1 MITIGLNKIY
11 KRLLDHETHVSI
23 IINDEVDNL
32 IKLDFRGTPHYN
44 TKTLYY
50 REIVASCIEEVS
62 KNPRL
67 KSIDIYRYVS
77 QRELLPLLD
86 SNINIMKISILSAPY
101 VPFLKKMRKC
111 SHIINFDISTN
122 YGYISYMGRRIEECG
137 NDEESRGPRNEV
149 ANNVIRLKK
158 SVKSAIRNR
167 ITFGIRT
174 FLWKMEKYELCE
186 RLLYY
191 QIKPFL
197 WKSDN

>member
-101 VPFLKKMRKC
+101 VPFLKKMRSLALSVLDDSNHKKVNKI
-111 SHIINFDISTN
+111 HFN
-122 YGYISYMGRRIEECG
+122 
-137 NDEESRGPRNEV
+137 SRKFNKF
-149 ANNVIRLKK
+149 A
-158 SVKSAIRNR
+158 
-167 ITFGIRT
+167 
-174 FLWKMEKYELCE
+174 FLLE
-186 RLLYY
+186 RMY
-191 QIKPFL
+191 
-197 WKSDN
+197 

>member
-1 MITIGLNKIY
+1 
-11 KRLLDHETHVSI
+11 
-23 IINDEVDNL
+23 
-32 IKLDFRGTPHYN
+32 
-44 TKTLYY
+44 
-50 REIVASCIEEVS
+50 
-62 KNPRL
+62 
-67 KSIDIYRYVS
+67 
-77 QRELLPLLD
+77 
-86 SNINIMKISILSAPY
+86 
-101 VPFLKKMRKC
+101 
-111 SHIINFDISTN
+111 
-122 YGYISYMGRRIEECG
+122 MGRRIEECG